1 MSRHRVL
8 IAGSLGLALILAVV
22 GLSLLADG
30 GSSSTSRSKANGQA
44 GTAGQ
49 EIAPLELTSLDGQRV
64 ELPAGKPGA
73 LFFSASSCVS
83 CIPAAKALG
92 ELKRG
97 LGDRIDAVFISI
109 DPGDPPA
116 ALAER
121 RESVGNPPYP
131 FAIDTTGLLAGQYG
145 ITALGTVLIYDAQGT
160 IVDRLIEPD
169 LDQLKGAFAT
179 AGVS

>member
-8 IAGSLGLALILAVV
+8 VASSLGLLLVLAVAGV
-22 GLSLLADG
+22 SLLGKSGA
-30 GSSSTSRSKANGQA
+30 STSNETGQA

-49 EIAPLELTSLDGQRV
+49 VIAPVELTSLDGGRLA
-64 ELPAGKPGA
+64 LPDGRPGA

-97 LGDRIDAVFISI
+97 LGDRVDAVFISI

-121 RESVGNPPYP
+121 RESVGSPPYP

-145 ITALGTVLIYDAQGT
+145 ITALGTVLIYDAEGT
-160 IVDRLIEPD
+160 IADRLIEPD
-169 LDQLKGAFAT
+169 LGQLKGAFAS